1 MPSRVLTNSPTIA
14 RMGGVL
20 LMLAAGAAG
29 AADTRFDWEDGLRVR
44 SDDKQWRL
52 ELGGRM
58 HVDSAW
64 YNDDV
69 TPLDDDVI
77 LRRLRP
83 RLDLAYGKNWS
94 ARADYDFGDV
104 ADGWKN
110 LWVQYRFNKHLD
122 VRVGNQTVPFGLEEV
137 MSSDDVAF
145 MERPLATQ
153 LTAGLL
159 TGALLRAD
167 NQDMSFSFGVF
178 GSDLSDDDRR
188 KLDGTSVT
196 GRATW
201 APVRANKRVLHLGLS
216 AEYRDAGSGEA
227 GRFRARPESDATDVR
242 FIDTRSIDG
251 VDSLVTLGAEAAA
264 GFGPAL
270 LQAEYIGSEVARD
283 AGSDVSF
290 GGWYVSASY
299 VLTGE
304 RRRYQEHTGSFGD
317 IQPKGQWG
325 AVEVAARY
333 GSLDLSDGDVTG
345 GEESNLA
352 LGLNWYL
359 NRNCRLML
367 NYIDVDASPNRDGID
382 ESPSLWQVRAQVGF

>member
-1 MPSRVLTNSPTIA
+1 MQNPPFPVSRRIRQA
-14 RMGGVL
+14 ACIL
-20 LMLAAGAAG
+20 LFAAAGSASG
-29 AADTRFDWEDGLRVR
+29 ADTRFDWEDGFRVR

-64 YNDDV
+64 YDDDV
-69 TPLDDDVI
+69 TPLDNDVI

-83 RLDLAYGKNWS
+83 RLDVSYGKNWS

-110 LWVQYRFNKHLD
+110 VWVQYRFNKHVD

-137 MSSDDVAF
+137 MSSDDVMF

-167 NQDMSFSFGVF
+167 NNDMSFSFGVF
-178 GSDLSDDDRR
+178 GNDLSDDDRR
-188 KLDGTSVT
+188 KLDGTSVA
-196 GRATW
+196 GRVTW
-201 APVRANKRVLHLGLS
+201 APLRANKRVVHLGFS

-227 GRFRARPESDATDVR
+227 GRFRARPESDATEVR
-242 FIDTRSIDG
+242 LIDTRS
-251 VDSLVTLGAEAAA
+251 VDDVGSLLALGAEAAA

-270 LQAEYIGSEVARD
+270 LQAEYISTDVSRD
-283 AGSDVSF
+283 VGSDATL

-299 VLTGE
+299 VVTGE
-304 RRRYQEHTGSFGD
+304 RRRYREHTGSFGD
-317 IQPKGQWG
+317 IAPRGQWG

-333 GSLDLSDGDVTG
+333 GSLDLTDGDVTG

-352 LGLNWYL
+352 LGVNWYL

-367 NYIDVDASPNRDGID
+367 NYIDVDASPNRDGVD
-382 ESPSLWQVRAQVGF
+382 ESPSIWQVRAQVGF